1 MAEVLTWTWNRNRD
15 GDSVSVEDSVEDSV
29 SVTFPP
35 LSFASVWVASFA
47 RWLLRGRRECPTAY
61 ILILTLYIRIYIY
74 LYIYIVHAGVAYPGR
89 ASSLFLCNRC
99 RRFWLPSSAPFFFF
113 SRLPLPLLYSSLSL
127 LFAHTMSWSCLNL
140 ALYYI
145 VSECVCAGWLK
156 SVKILHFYASSSLFF
171 RPLLLLL
178 PAICA
183 NCRSERWRAKAGQK
197 GNIVIFFWLRLWLG
211 LGIGLTHLHVAD
223 DLKPSAIQW
232 YCMAAVMLSP
242 RKSASFASPGGGGGG
257 IKMKVKHSLRHRLNK
272 LFTRTLRCRGLR
284 RVH

>member
-156 SVKILHFYASSSLFF
+156 SVKILHFYASSSLFLGRF
-171 RPLLLLL
+171 CCCCQPFVQIAAVSGEGRKRGKRVILLYFSGLDFGL
-178 PAICA
+178 
-183 NCRSERWRAKAGQK
+183 
-197 GNIVIFFWLRLWLG
+197 VLG
-211 LGIGLTHLHVAD
+211 LG
-223 DLKPSAIQW
+223 
-232 YCMAAVMLSP
+232 
-242 RKSASFASPGGGGGG
+242 
-257 IKMKVKHSLRHRLNK
+257 
-272 LFTRTLRCRGLR
+272 
-284 RVH
+284 